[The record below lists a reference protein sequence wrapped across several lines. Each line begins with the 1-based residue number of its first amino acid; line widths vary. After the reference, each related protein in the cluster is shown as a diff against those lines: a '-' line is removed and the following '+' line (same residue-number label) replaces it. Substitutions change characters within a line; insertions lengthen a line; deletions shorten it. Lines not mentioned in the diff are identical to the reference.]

1 MVGSGP
7 SKPRILIG
15 DDQRDVLTALRLLL
29 KSEGFETHVARSPAE
44 VLNSLAAER
53 FDAVLLDMNYSRDT
67 TSGEEGLQLVAKI
80 KQSWP
85 QLPVIVMTAWATIDL
100 AVEAVR
106 RGARDFLQKPW
117 DNRRLLTTLR
127 TQLDLSRALDGQRRL
142 QAENRALGAA
152 SRAPMVAASS
162 SMQAVIELA
171 ERVGRSDANVLI
183 TGEHGTGKGVIAREV
198 HARSR
203 RGDRPL
209 FTVNIGALPEAL
221 FESELFGHVA
231 GAYTDARQPR
241 EGRFELADGATL
253 FLDEIGNL
261 PFGLQ
266 AKLLRTIETGE
277 FEPVGSSET
286 RRVDVRLLA
295 ATNAELSARVLE
307 KTFREDL
314 YYRLN
319 TVEIHLPPLRDRRED
334 IVPLAEHFL
343 ANHAMRYE
351 RTELTFSA
359 AAVDALIGYRW
370 PGNVRQL
377 EHCVER
383 AVLLARGDAIGPADL
398 ALSSRSGSSGLLDE
412 MTLEEVE
419 QALIRKALAR
429 SAGKVS
435 EAAAA
440 LGLSRSALYRRLVK
454 YGFAREESGVC
465 P

>member
-1 MVGSGP
+1 MAGSRT
-7 SKPRILIG
+7 SKPRILIA
-15 DDQRDVLTALRLLL
+15 DDQPDVLTALRLLL
-29 KSEGFETHVARSPAE
+29 KSAGFETQVARSPAA
-44 VLNSLAAER
+44 VRSSLAAER
-53 FDAVLLDMNYSRDT
+53 FDAVLLDMNYGRDT
-67 TSGEEGLQLVAKI
+67 TSGEEGLQLVTQVKEA
-80 KQSWP
+80 WP
-85 QLPVIVMTAWATIDL
+85 GLPLIVMTAWGTIDL

-106 RGARDFLQKPW
+106 RGASDFLQKPW
-117 DNRRLLTTLR
+117 NNERLLATLR
-127 TQLDLSRALDGQRRL
+127 TQLELCRALDGQRRL
-142 QAENRALGAA
+142 QAENRALGASA
-152 SRAPMVAASS
+152 RVPIVAAGSA
-162 SMQAVIELA
+162 MQSVLELVQ
-171 ERVGRSDANVLI
+171 RVGRSDANVLI
-183 TGEHGTGKGVIAREV
+183 TGEHGTGKGVIAREL

-203 RGDRPL
+203 RGERPL

-231 GAYTDARQPR
+231 GAYTDARQSR

-261 PFGLQ
+261 PFSLQ
-266 AKLLRTIETGE
+266 PKLLRAIETGE

-295 ATNAELSARVLE
+295 ATNADLGARVLD

-343 ANHAMRYE
+343 GHHAARYE
-351 RTELTFSA
+351 RTELMFSA
-359 AAVDALIGYRW
+359 AARDALLGYYW

-383 AVLLARGDAIGPADL
+383 AVLLARGKTILPVDL
-398 ALSSRSGSSGLLDE
+398 ALSTRNTASGSLDE

-429 SAGKVS
+429 AGGKVS

-440 LGLSRSALYRRLVK
+440 LGLSRSALYRRLEK
-454 YGFAREESGVC
+454 YGFAREDAGVC

>member
-1 MVGSGP
+1 MAGSGP
-7 SKPRILIG
+7 PKPRILIG
-15 DDQRDVLTALRLLL
+15 DDQPDVLTALRLLL
-29 KSEGFETHVARSPAE
+29 KSEGFETQVARSPAE
-44 VLNSLAAER
+44 VLSSLAAER

-67 TSGEEGLQLVAKI
+67 TSGEEGLRLVAKV
-80 KQSWP
+80 KDSWP
-85 QLPVIVMTAWATIDL
+85 QLPLIVMTAWATIDL

-142 QAENRALGAA
+142 QVENRALGAA
-152 SRAPMVAASS
+152 SRVPIVAASS

-171 ERVGRSDANVLI
+171 QRVGRSDANVLI

-231 GAYTDARQPR
+231 GAYTDARQAR

-266 AKLLRTIETGE
+266 SKLLRTIETGE

-295 ATNAELSARVLE
+295 ATNAELSARVLD

-334 IVPLAEHFL
+334 IVPLAEYFL
-343 ANHAMRYE
+343 ANHRARYE
-351 RTELTFSA
+351 RTQLTFSA

-383 AVLLARGDAIGPADL
+383 AVLLARGETIGPADL
-398 ALSSRSGSSGLLDE
+398 ALSSQGGSSGSLDE

-429 SAGKVS
+429 SAGKVG

-454 YGFAREESGVC
+454 YGFAREETGVC